1 MYNAM
6 LITLAT
12 VALAA
17 FVALVAFWYGD
28 VFTAFLLG

>member
-1 MYNAM
+1 MVNAL

-17 FVALVAFWYGD
+17 FVAIVAFWYGN
-28 VFTAFLLG
+28 VFTAFVLG